1 MNQIILYLTS
11 PSDNSSPTTLY
22 FYSISVIPNRLDP
35 TSHILDAHANLSS
48 SELHSSISLILDTHA
63 PEITKTVI
71 SRPDSSWYTPHLLKQ
86 KRLLRKAELSHLN
99 HPTDNSLLHYKTLKN
114 TYRKQITTAKN
125 SSIASKFSSI
135 YKDSKSIFRLSA
147 KLLGRSLKPPLPVAT
162 PEELPLLFDNF
173 FSDKLA
179 NILATLAT
187 PATPLSQPITNP
199 RPGVS
204 LEQLQTPS
212 LTLIIS
218 LLKDTKTCSSLDPL
232 PLVLS
237 KQVTSNI
244 AIYCSQLYVL
254 HYQPVVS
261 PLSSRKQ

>member
-1 MNQIILYLTS
+1 MPLKSPKITLGTLLTS
-11 PSDNSSPTTLY
+11 TNKSDSY
-22 FYSISVIPNRLDP
+22 VKQY
-35 TSHILDAHANLSS
+35 
-48 SELHSSISLILDTHA
+48 SLISIIQLT
-63 PEITKTVI
+63 ILFFI
-71 SRPDSSWYTPHLLKQ
+71 IR
-86 KRLLRKAELSHLN
+86 
-99 HPTDNSLLHYKTLKN
+99 LKN
-114 TYRKQITTAKN
+114 TYRITAAN
-125 SSIASKFSSI
+125 NASISSKFSSI
-135 YKDSKSIFRLSA
+135 EKDSKSIFRLST
-147 KLLGRSLKPPLPVAT
+147 KLLCRSLKPPLPVAT

-244 AIYCSQLYVL
+244 AILLLPIICTSLSTGCVPTLFKKAVITPILKKSNLDSLSLPNPLQL
-254 HYQPVVS
+254 Q
-261 PLSSRKQ
+261 